1 MNQKTVQKI
10 NYVYLLLTILLPI
23 ALILLLGFVGYK
35 CFPDGG
41 TGAVVCFMLPT
52 AVSVVWWIFGPTTI
66 WRIQKKAMEK
76 KLDQEGFTRNQTFY
90 GSSHTVV
97 VDIRRGMIAL
107 LFFWNPFVP
116 YILPASRVT
125 KAWTDDGAAG
135 SGFMRGTSRVS
146 FLFLIDG
153 IKIRVNTFT
162 SNQRWKMNDEHVL
175 TGISK
180 ADMWVQVL
188 MDAKEA
194 AEYGHG
200 IR

>member
-107 LFFWNPFVP
+107 LFFWNPFELFV
-116 YILPASRVT
+116 LPAGRIT
-125 KAWTDDGAAG
+125 KAWAEDGAGGA
-135 SGFMRGTSRVS
+135 GFMRGTNRVG
-146 FLFLIDG
+146 FLFLIDNV
-153 IKIRVNTFT
+153 KVRVNTFT
-162 SNQRWKMNDEHVL
+162 SNQRWKMDDPKILEA
-175 TGISK
+175 ISK
-180 ADMWVQVL
+180 ADMMVQIL
-188 MDAKEA
+188 ETAKQA
-194 AEYGHG
+194 SGS
-200 IR
+200 